1 MKIEETFS
9 VAAPI
14 ARVWQFITDPEQVAP
29 CVPGCQSYEVVGP
42 KAYKATIKVAVGPI
56 KTTFNVT
63 VELTTE
69 EVPTFLAST
78 TRGDEGSRAST
89 LTAHN
94 ELRLVATDDQT
105 TEVSYLSEISLVGRL
120 GKFGLGMMKKKAKQL
135 GGEFAEE
142 FRTRVEMAPSAE
154 TGGDTGEP
162 ASEGTTGETSVAI
175 SPAGNS

>member
-1 MKIEETFS
+1 MKIEETFN

-14 ARVWQFITDPEQVAP
+14 ERVWQFITDPEQVAP
-29 CVPGCQSYEVVGP
+29 CVPGCQSYEVLGP
-42 KAYKATIKVAVGPI
+42 KEYKATIKVAVGPI

-89 LTAHN
+89 LTAQN
-94 ELRLVATDDQT
+94 ELRLVATGDQT

-135 GGEFAEE
+135 GAEFAEQ
-142 FRTRVEMAPSAE
+142 FRSRVENAQD
-154 TGGDTGEP
+154 GQQGE
-162 ASEGTTGETSVAI
+162 ATTGETTVAI
-175 SPAGNS
+175 SPTGNS